1 MKSGFVC
8 LVGRSNV
15 GKSTILNRIIGK
27 KISIVSPKSQTTRNS
42 IQGIYNDDESQI
54 VFIDTPGIHKPKS
67 VLGEQMDKISYSS
80 IRDCDLAI
88 FVVDASKPFNDGDQ
102 YLLNHLKFDC
112 KVVIVLN
119 KIDETN
125 VELVKQLNDIYKE
138 HYKPIKILQTC
149 AFDGFGIEDLINT
162 IKDNLDEGP
171 QYYDVT
177 QTTNKDIGFRVQEI
191 IREKML
197 LLLKEEVP
205 HCTTVVCEQ
214 IDDSEYPTII
224 YAKIVVEKE
233 SQKGI
238 VIGNRGKMIKRIGT
252 YARQDIEKMLGKHI
266 NLQLSV
272 QVVENWRNSS
282 RFLVKN
288 GFNS

>member
-15 GKSTILNRIIGK
+15 GKSTILNRVIGK

-42 IQGIYNDDESQI
+42 IQGIYNDDDSQI
-54 VFIDTPGIHKPKS
+54 IFIDTPGIHKPKS

-88 FVVDASKPFNDGDQ
+88 FVVDASKEFNDGDQ
-102 YLLNHLKFDC
+102 YLFDHLKFDC
-112 KVVIVLN
+112 NVIVVLN

-125 VELVKQLNDIYKE
+125 VELVKTLSEKYEEQYHPL
-138 HYKPIKILQTC
+138 KIVQTC
-149 AFDGFGIEDLINT
+149 AFDGFGIEDLISS
-162 IKDNLDEGP
+162 IKDALEEGP

-177 QTTNKDIGFRVQEI
+177 TTTNKDIGFRVQEI
-191 IREKML
+191 VREKML

-205 HCTTVVCEQ
+205 HCATVLCEQ
-214 IDDSEYPTII
+214 IDDEEYPMTI
-224 YAKIVVEKE
+224 YAKIVVEKD
-233 SQKGI
+233 SHKGI
-238 VIGNRGKMIKRIGT
+238 VIGKKGLMIKRIGT

-266 NLQLSV
+266 SLQLQV